1 VDNLDALVQGVVAGA
16 PRALGRALSLVEQGG
31 EAARELLRR
40 LPAPSRWLPT
50 VAFTGPPGAGKSTLV
65 EQVGLFWQSRGEPVA
80 VLAVDPS
87 SPFSG
92 GALLGDRLRMPRLVE
107 AGGFVRS
114 VATRGSLGGV
124 SAACGDFLE
133 LLRAAPF
140 AWALVETV
148 GVGQDEVDV
157 ASMVDTVVLLQVP
170 GLGDDVQLAKAGV
183 VEVAHVFVVNKKDRP
198 GAGELVQM
206 LQGLVAQS
214 PETSWRPRVLATVAT
229 TGEGVEAL
237 VQAIQE
243 HQAHLA
249 ENHRRQ
255 ELAQRRAERRL
266 RALVGELV
274 ARRLEQLGP
283 VWEQRVRQVA
293 DGRVEAFAAACE
305 LVEYLGGKRR

>member
-1 VDNLDALVQGVVAGA
+1 
-16 PRALGRALSLVEQGG
+16 
-31 EAARELLRR
+31 
-40 LPAPSRWLPT
+40 

-206 LQGLVAQS
+206 LQGLVAQT

-293 DGRVEAFAAACE
+293 QGRLDAFAAACE
-305 LVEYLGGKRR
+305 LVEYLGGKKR